1 MNAAVTATTRKARFV
16 FACAELSHVV
26 GVNMKRT
33 IELLSSITFFVLCS
47 LAGFAAVPFSGATTG
62 SASDRP
68 TAPTG
73 WSRWRAAYLFE
84 LPDGADAAKLPT
96 LAPLSAAK
104 DATSIRARLAALTG
118 APAEQI
124 VLRGTSFMTSI
135 AQSPESHPGL
145 QAGTKVRVCPHGHLA
160 SKERTLLA
168 EAVIPP
174 DGATLFVVH
183 PEPGRAIVVAYRIQV
198 VEDSTLE
205 PGALARV
212 QAELHDE
219 DVRLGGPAVPGGY
232 FMSIGDCE

>member
-1 MNAAVTATTRKARFV
+1 
-16 FACAELSHVV
+16 
-26 GVNMKRT
+26 MKRR
-33 IELLSSITFFVLCS
+33 IELLSSITFFVLFS
-47 LAGFAAVPFSGATTG
+47 LSGFAATPASGTAAE

-84 LPDGADAAKLPT
+84 LPDGADATKLPT

-135 AQSPESHPGL
+135 AQPPETRPGM
-145 QAGTKVRVCPHGHLA
+145 QPGTKVRVCPRGHLA
-160 SKERTLLA
+160 GASRTLLA

-174 DGATLFVVH
+174 EGGTLFIAH

-198 VEDSTLE
+198 VEDATLE

-212 QAELHDE
+212 QADLHDE
-219 DVRLGGPAVPGGY
+219 EVRLAGPAVSGGY
-232 FMSIGDCE
+232 FMSIGVCE